1 MPESSWART
10 TTGQASTIAAQASK
24 AAQNLP
30 TCKPCR
36 ALPWHVYSSSRRQI
50 SSVAALWFMV

>member
-1 MPESSWART
+1 MGKNNDRPGQHHSG
-10 TTGQASTIAAQASK
+10 TGQQGSPEPA
-24 AAQNLP
+24 P
-30 TCKPCR
+30 TCKARR